1 MMRQSE
7 PVRSKCILQHYSAAE
22 KNPTYFTGI
31 TMNTNKIPISSR
43 FLRSGNV
50 RSLKLLQMA
59 FLKFPSALRFSC
71 LIPNWTPGFQE
82 IDAYHFKMEPSTIS
96 HCVQKSLL
104 VSENSLYL

>member
-1 MMRQSE
+1 MRQSE

-50 RSLKLLQMA
+50 TIIVIIETIIEIITNG
-59 FLKFPSALRFSC
+59 FS
-71 LIPNWTPGFQE
+71 
-82 IDAYHFKMEPSTIS
+82 
-96 HCVQKSLL
+96 
-104 VSENSLYL
+104 